1 MRLQQQD
8 GAFESSMASCSSRG
22 ALLFLHVLRLSN
34 GFATRCF
41 LLHHIVMSNLWLWWM
56 VPQGSSLLLPS
67 SLLLFFGILVC
78 DKTSNELRR
87 LPRCVSKDFS
97 VTATLTKGQIEWL
110 PATDNGMQTWQLSA
124 LRRCSPFCFVANF
137 GKNWKKLSWP
147 YLIEHLMENYRKR
160 LRMRLEEEKR
170 GVRNL

>member
-41 LLHHIVMSNLWLWWM
+41 LLHHIVMSNLWLRRWWM
-56 VPQGSSLLLPS
+56 PCLQGLVFYF
-67 SLLLFFGILVC
+67 FFGILVC

>member
-41 LLHHIVMSNLWLWWM
+41 LLHHIVMSNLWLRRWWM
-56 VPQGSSLLLPS
+56 PCLQGLVFYF
-67 SLLLFFGILVC
+67 FFGILVC

-124 LRRCSPFCFVANF
+124 LLLFVLLPISAKIERNWVGLISSSTSWKITEKGCALD
-137 GKNWKKLSWP
+137 GKKKNG
-147 YLIEHLMENYRKR
+147 E
-160 LRMRLEEEKR
+160 
-170 GVRNL
+170 

>member
-41 LLHHIVMSNLWLWWM
+41 LLHHIVMSNLWLRRWWM
-56 VPQGSSLLLPS
+56 PCLQGLVFHF
-67 SLLLFFGILVC
+67 FFGILVC

-110 PATDNGMQTWQLSA
+110 PATDNGMQTWQLS
-124 LRRCSPFCFVANF
+124 LLLSFCFVANF

-147 YLIEHLMENYRKR
+147 DLIEHLMENYRKR
-160 LRMRLEEEKR
+160 LRIRLEEEKR

>member
-41 LLHHIVMSNLWLWWM
+41 LLHHIVMSNLWLRRWWM
-56 VPQGSSLLLPS
+56 PCLQGLVFYF
-67 SLLLFFGILVC
+67 FFGILVC

-124 LRRCSPFCFVANF
+124 LCRCSPFCSVANF

-160 LRMRLEEEKR
+160 LRIRLEEEKR

>member
-41 LLHHIVMSNLWLWWM
+41 LLHHIVMSNLWLRRWWM
-56 VPQGSSLLLPS
+56 PCLQGLVFYF
-67 SLLLFFGILVC
+67 FFGILVC

-160 LRMRLEEEKR
+160 LRIRLEEEKR

>member
-41 LLHHIVMSNLWLWWM
+41 LLHHIVMSNLWLRRWWM
-56 VPQGSSLLLPS
+56 PCLQGLVFYF
-67 SLLLFFGILVC
+67 FFGILVC

-124 LRRCSPFCFVANF
+124 LRRSCSPFCFVANF

>member
-41 LLHHIVMSNLWLWWM
+41 LLHHIVMSNLWLRRWWM
-56 VPQGSSLLLPS
+56 PCLQGLVFYF
-67 SLLLFFGILVC
+67 FFGILVC

-124 LRRCSPFCFVANF
+124 LRRSSPFCFVANF

-160 LRMRLEEEKR
+160 LRIRLEEEKR

>member
-41 LLHHIVMSNLWLWWM
+41 LLHHIVMSNLWLRRWWM
-56 VPQGSSLLLPS
+56 PCLQGLVFYF
-67 SLLLFFGILVC
+67 FFGILVC

-124 LRRCSPFCFVANF
+124 LLLFVLLPISAKIERNWV
-137 GKNWKKLSWP
+137 GLISSRITEKGCALDWKKKNG
-147 YLIEHLMENYRKR
+147 E
-160 LRMRLEEEKR
+160 
-170 GVRNL
+170 